1 MGKDYYSTLGVPKTA
16 SEEDIKKAY
25 KKQALKWH
33 PDRNPKNKKE
43 AEDKFKELAE
53 AYEVLSDKQKREI
66 YDRYGEEG
74 LKGAPPPTPEGEGF
88 APGTGGMPG
97 GTWFRSGGGGPGM
110 RTDFNFTPTSA
121 DDIFSQFFGGRN
133 PFSSMGGGGGRRG
146 PSSRRFF
153 DEEDEDMPDIF
164 GGRSSGRR
172 KASTIKRSFQCS
184 LEELYTGVTK
194 RMKITKSLLD
204 ASGKTTAV
212 EKILEINVKP
222 GWKAGT
228 KITFEKKGDEV
239 DPNIEPADIVFV
251 LEEKPHNRFKRDGN
265 NLLYNASVSLKDALL
280 NPVIEIETLDGR
292 KLRLN
297 MNEVITPN
305 KKHVIKGEGMP
316 ISKTPGQKGDII
328 VSFDIK
334 FPQRLSEQQKQ
345 LIERALS

>member
-1 MGKDYYSTLGVPKTA
+1 
-16 SEEDIKKAY
+16 
-25 KKQALKWH
+25 
-33 PDRNPKNKKE
+33 
-43 AEDKFKELAE
+43 
-53 AYEVLSDKQKREI
+53 VLSDKQKKEI

-74 LKGAPPPTPEGEGF
+74 LKGGPPPTSEGEGF
-88 APGTGGMPG
+88 GPGTGGMPG
-97 GTWFRSGGGGPGM
+97 GGNFFRSGGGPGM
-110 RTDFNFTPTSA
+110 RTTFNFTPTSA

-133 PFSSMGGGGGRRG
+133 PFGSMGGGRRG
-146 PSSRRFF
+146 PSSRRYF

-164 GGRSSGRR
+164 GSRSSGRR
-172 KASTIKRSFQCS
+172 KANTIKRTFQCS

-204 ASGKTTAV
+204 ASGKSAPV

-228 KITFEKKGDEV
+228 KLTFEKEGDEI
-239 DPNIEPADIVFV
+239 DPNVEPADIVFV

-265 NLLYNASVSLKDALL
+265 NLLYTASINLKDALI
-280 NPVIEIETLDGR
+280 NPVVEIETLDGR
-292 KLRLN
+292 KLRMN

-305 KKHVIKGEGMP
+305 KKHVIQGEGMP
-316 ISKTPGQKGDII
+316 ISKTPGKKGDMI

-345 LIERALS
+345 LIERAL